1 MRRTLASPR
10 RSGSQRSP
18 SELHSQALGYL
29 PELRS
34 AEVQVLLPPL
44 VSAMD
49 EQEKLDRLNELL
61 GNGITASEEEIS
73 SILKH
78 EEFIVFMEGEN
89 ESS

>member
-1 MRRTLASPR
+1 
-10 RSGSQRSP
+10 
-18 SELHSQALGYL
+18 
-29 PELRS
+29 
-34 AEVQVLLPPL
+34 
-44 VSAMD
+44 MD